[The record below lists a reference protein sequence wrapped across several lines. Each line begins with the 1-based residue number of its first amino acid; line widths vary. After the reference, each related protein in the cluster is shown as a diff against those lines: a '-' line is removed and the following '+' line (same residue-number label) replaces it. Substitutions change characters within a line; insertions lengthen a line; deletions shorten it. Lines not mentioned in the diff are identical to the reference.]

1 MRVWQ
6 NQHPTRP
13 VAIPNSKDSDE
24 HVDRENPCGSACGRM
39 GNNEKV
45 AIKDGKI
52 SFCIKV
58 IILNHKI
65 LVIIK
70 IQVKDLI

>member
-1 MRVWQ
+1 MWK
-6 NQHPTRP
+6 NG
-13 VAIPNSKDSDE
+13 D
-24 HVDRENPCGSACGRM
+24 
-39 GNNEKV
+39 NEKV